1 MRTLVGAVSQIARVV
16 VDVTGVDKPFDYLIP
31 EDLAST
37 VVVGARVRVPL
48 HRREVPG
55 WVTAIVDAQHSDVG
69 ASRLLA
75 LKKVTSIGPTPEVVS
90 LIEWAAGR
98 WASRRR
104 PFLVSASP
112 DRRVPRLLSPRY
124 SPRVTTSG
132 ESQIRG
138 LLHAGGGVVQCG
150 PASNHVAVLEAA
162 LSLGPT
168 ILVAPTV
175 VQARRL
181 AAESRRMG
189 FTTAIY
195 PDEWASAASGVD
207 VVVGA
212 RSVVWASVPTL
223 SCIVV
228 IDEHDDTLQEERSP
242 TWHARD
248 VAIERARR
256 AGIPCLLVSPV
267 PTLAAQNWA
276 GDRTLVTDDASQWPS
291 VRVIDRN
298 SDDRWASSLVTSPLI
313 ELLRDERK
321 RVVCVLNVKGRARV
335 VACDSCRT
343 VGRCE
348 TCGAAVTQPDEHQ
361 LVCPRCATTRPVV
374 CMSCGSQKMRS
385 VRIGISRLRD
395 ELEAAAGR
403 LVQEITPST
412 TSVDSRA
419 SVFVGTEAVLHRIDR
434 ADVVV
439 FLDIDTELLAPRFRA
454 SEQALDLLAHGARVV
469 GSSGEL
475 VIQTAV
481 PQHEVLAG
489 LASGDL
495 SAHVAA
501 ERLRR
506 QRLHLPP
513 FGALA
518 EISGKGTAEVVGQ
531 LAQSLLVQVAMG
543 DERALVRARSWD
555 DLSEALAAL
564 DRPKQR
570 VRIAVDP
577 ARA

>member
-1 MRTLVGAVSQIARVV
+1 
-16 VDVTGVDKPFDYLIP
+16 
-31 EDLAST
+31 
-37 VVVGARVRVPL
+37 
-48 HRREVPG
+48 
-55 WVTAIVDAQHSDVG
+55 
-69 ASRLLA
+69 
-75 LKKVTSIGPTPEVVS
+75 
-90 LIEWAAGR
+90 
-98 WASRRR
+98 
-104 PFLVSASP
+104 
-112 DRRVPRLLSPRY
+112 
-124 SPRVTTSG
+124 
-132 ESQIRG
+132 
-138 LLHAGGGVVQCG
+138 
-150 PASNHVAVLEAA
+150 
-162 LSLGPT
+162 
-168 ILVAPTV
+168 
-175 VQARRL
+175 
-181 AAESRRMG
+181 
-189 FTTAIY
+189 
-195 PDEWASAASGVD
+195 
-207 VVVGA
+207 
-212 RSVVWASVPTL
+212 
-223 SCIVV
+223 
-228 IDEHDDTLQEERSP
+228 
-242 TWHARD
+242 
-248 VAIERARR
+248 
-256 AGIPCLLVSPV
+256 
-267 PTLAAQNWA
+267 
-276 GDRTLVTDDASQWPS
+276 
-291 VRVIDRN
+291 
-298 SDDRWASSLVTSPLI
+298 
-313 ELLRDERK
+313 
-321 RVVCVLNVKGRARV
+321 
-335 VACDSCRT
+335 
-343 VGRCE
+343 
-348 TCGAAVTQPDEHQ
+348 
-361 LVCPRCATTRPVV
+361 
-374 CMSCGSQKMRS
+374 MRS

-412 TSVDSRA
+412 TSVDPRA

-469 GSSGEL
+469 GGSGEL